1 MNDVEK
7 SSVNDARRLADKIW
21 SYAHLLRDDGVGVL
35 EYTEQLTYL
44 LFLKMAHERATRKLK
59 PEQIVPPEYSW
70 QRLLDSE
77 GAALE
82 TEYTLVLQG
91 LGRQPGTLG
100 TIFRKAQNRI
110 QDPAKL
116 KRLIH
121 DLIDKEQWSSAGTDV
136 NGDTYESLLAKGASD
151 KGSGAGQYFTPRSVI
166 AAIVDCIQP
175 TVADSVVDPA
185 CGTGGF
191 LLGAH
196 EYASR
201 GAETMTPPEREHL
214 RNTFVHGTELVDGT
228 ARLAAMNLLLHGI
241 GEANGDSLVEVKD
254 SLAAD
259 PGRRWSV
266 VLANP
271 PFGTRSSL
279 TMVGADGREVTNGRA
294 IERQDFVVTTSNKQ
308 LNFLQ
313 HIMTILDING
323 RAAVVL
329 PDNVLFEGGAGE
341 SLRRRLLTDFDLHT
355 LLRLPTG
362 LFYAQGVK
370 ANVLF
375 FEKRPASESPWT
387 SKLWVYDL
395 RTSQHFTLKRNPLTR
410 AHLDDFVECYA
421 PGKPRDERTESDLFK
436 SYTYAEL
443 IARDKVNLDIK
454 WLFDESFE
462 NLDRLPPPEL
472 IARDIVEDLAAA
484 LEKFTD
490 VAVALEST
498 SVSAEEIVD

>member
-1 MNDVEK
+1 M
-7 SSVNDARRLADKIW
+7 SDARRLVDKIW
-21 SYAHLLRDDGVGVL
+21 SYAHVLRDDGVGVI

-59 PEQIVPPEYSW
+59 PERIVPEEYSW
-70 QRLLDSE
+70 QRLLDTE

-82 TEYTLVLQG
+82 TEYTLTLQG

-136 NGDTYESLLAKGASD
+136 NGDAYESLVAKGASD

-166 AAIVDCIQP
+166 AAMVDCVQP

-201 GAETMTPPEREHL
+201 GAESMTPPEREHL
-214 RNTFVHGTELVDGT
+214 RSGFAHGTELVDGT

-241 GEANGDSLVEVKD
+241 GDANGESLIEVKD

-271 PFGTRSSL
+271 PFGTKSSL
-279 TMVGADGREVTNGRA
+279 TMVGADGREASDDRKV
-294 IERQDFVVTTSNKQ
+294 ERQDFVVTTSNKQ

-341 SLRRRLLTDFDLHT
+341 TLRRRLLNDFDLHT

-375 FEKRPASESPWT
+375 FDKKPASETPWT
-387 SKLWVYDL
+387 SNLWVYDL
-395 RTSQHFTLKRNPLTR
+395 RTNQHFTLKQNPLTR
-410 AHLDDFVECYA
+410 AHLDDFVDSYA
-421 PGKPRDERTESDLFK
+421 AGKPRDERVETELFK
-436 SYTYAEL
+436 SFTHDEL
-443 IARDKVNLDIK
+443 VARDKVNLDVT
-454 WLFDESFE
+454 WLRDESLE
-462 NLDRLPPPEL
+462 DLDNLPAPEV
-472 IARDIVEDLAAA
+472 IAREIVEDLTAALGEFAAVAAA
-484 LEKFTD
+484 LEISVD
-490 VAVALEST
+490 PT
-498 SVSAEEIVD
+498 SEN